1 MTLQQLKY
9 ADRVAETGSISEAAR
24 QVFVTQPTLTE
35 SIRALEEELRVA
47 IFTRSSRGVTVTR
60 EGEEFLA
67 SARQILDDAARIQ
80 EKYTGKAVRRPQ
92 FAVSCQHYAFVV
104 EAFMEV
110 VKACSAE
117 SYDFTLRETVT
128 SEIIDDVARNRSEIG
143 ILYLSRRN
151 ERALMKI
158 LKKEDLSFEELFVSR
173 PHVFLGKRHPLAKRK
188 GGISPKEL
196 DAYPFI
202 SFEQGVENALY
213 FSEEVMPAI
222 DRKRNIRV
230 RDRATM
236 TNLILGLDGY
246 TVASGALS
254 RELNGPDI
262 VAVPLKMDDF
272 IRVGL
277 VTRAGISLSSAG
289 GSFVEPCCFW
299 ASTVAAAATTTIKT
313 CTIRG
318 RARNRLKPST
328 RGFLSKYA
336 QTGT

>member
-9 ADRVAETGSISEAAR
+9 VDAVASCGSVSEAAR
-24 QVFVTQPTLTE
+24 RVFATQPTLTE
-35 SIRALEEELRVA
+35 SIRSLEEELRIA
-47 IFTRSSRGVTVTR
+47 IFTRSSRGVSVTR

-80 EKYTGKAVRRPQ
+80 SKYTGKAVRRPQ
-92 FAVSCQHYAFVV
+92 FAVSCQHYAFAV

-110 VKACSAE
+110 VKANGAD

-128 SEIIDDVARNRSEIG
+128 SEIIDDVARHRSEIG
-143 ILYLSRRN
+143 VLYLSRRN
-151 ERALMKI
+151 ERAIMKI
-158 LKKEDLSFEELFVSR
+158 LKKEELRFEELFVSR
-173 PHVFLGKRHPLAKRK
+173 PHVFLGKRHPLAKK
-188 GGISPKEL
+188 KSGISPKEL

-213 FSEEVMPAI
+213 FAEEVMPSI
-222 DRKRNIRV
+222 DRKKNIRV

-246 TVASGALS
+246 TIASGALS

-277 VTRAGISLSSAG
+277 VLRDGIPLSDAGKA
-289 GSFVEPCCFW
+289 FVEE
-299 ASTVAAAATTTIKT
+299 
-313 CTIRG
+313 IRK
-318 RARNRLKPST
+318 RTAKR
-328 RGFLSKYA
+328 
-336 QTGT
+336 

>member
-9 ADRVAETGSISEAAR
+9 VDAVAETGSISEAAR

-47 IFTRSSRGVTVTR
+47 IFTRSSRGMSVTR

-67 SARQILDDAARIQ
+67 SARQILDDAAQIQ

-92 FAVSCQHYAFVV
+92 FAVSCQHYAFAV

-110 VKACSAE
+110 VKANGAD

-128 SEIIDDVARNRSEIG
+128 SEIIDDVARHRSEIG
-143 ILYLSRRN
+143 VLYLSRRN
-151 ERALMKI
+151 ERAIMKI
-158 LKKEDLSFEELFVSR
+158 LKKEELRFEELFVSR
-173 PHVFLGKRHPLAKRK
+173 PHVFLGKRHPLAKK
-188 GGISPKEL
+188 KSGISPKEL

-213 FSEEVMPAI
+213 FAEEVMPSI
-222 DRKRNIRV
+222 DRKKNIRV

-246 TVASGALS
+246 TIASGALS

-277 VTRAGISLSSAG
+277 VLRDGIPLSEAGKA
-289 GSFVEPCCFW
+289 FVEE
-299 ASTVAAAATTTIKT
+299 I
-313 CTIRG
+313 
-318 RARNRLKPST
+318 RARTAKR
-328 RGFLSKYA
+328 
-336 QTGT
+336 

>member
-9 ADRVAETGSISEAAR
+9 VDAVASCGSVSEAAR
-24 QVFVTQPTLTE
+24 RVFATQPTLTE
-35 SIRALEEELRVA
+35 AIRSLEEELRIA
-47 IFTRSSRGVTVTR
+47 IFTRSSRGVSVTR

-80 EKYTGKAVRRPQ
+80 SKYTGKAVRHPQ
-92 FAVSCQHYAFVV
+92 FAVSCQHYAFAV

-110 VKACSAE
+110 VKANGAD

-128 SEIIDDVARNRSEIG
+128 SEIIDDVARHRSEIG
-143 ILYLSRRN
+143 VLYLSRRN
-151 ERALMKI
+151 ERAIMKI
-158 LKKEDLSFEELFVSR
+158 LKKEELRFEELFVSR
-173 PHVFLGKRHPLAKRK
+173 PHVFLGKRHPLAKK
-188 GGISPKEL
+188 KSGIAPKEL

-213 FSEEVMPAI
+213 FAEEVMPSI
-222 DRKRNIRV
+222 DRKKNIRV

-277 VTRAGISLSSAG
+277 VLRDGIPLSDAGKA
-289 GSFVEPCCFW
+289 FVEE
-299 ASTVAAAATTTIKT
+299 
-313 CTIRG
+313 IRK
-318 RARNRLKPST
+318 RTAKR
-328 RGFLSKYA
+328 
-336 QTGT
+336 

>member
-128 SEIIDDVARNRSEIG
+128 SEIIDDVARHRSEIG
-143 ILYLSRRN
+143 VLYLSRRN

-289 GSFVEPCCFW
+289 GSFVAALRQRTQAAGPGR
-299 ASTVAAAATTTIKT
+299 ASKAAAGK
-313 CTIRG
+313 
-318 RARNRLKPST
+318 
-328 RGFLSKYA
+328 
-336 QTGT
+336 